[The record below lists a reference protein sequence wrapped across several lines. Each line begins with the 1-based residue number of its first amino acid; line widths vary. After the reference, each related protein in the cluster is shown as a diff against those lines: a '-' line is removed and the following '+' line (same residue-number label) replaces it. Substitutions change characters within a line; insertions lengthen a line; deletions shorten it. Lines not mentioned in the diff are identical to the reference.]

1 MPRPADDQREG
12 LVDGQSVW
20 HAFFCAAVPCSTACC
35 CSLGAPVF
43 LVLFCCCCSRPV
55 HLHRRTSWYLIHP
68 ARRQSSLP
76 SLNSCTL
83 PCRPRPPPSRLP
95 SPLSPLLTPRSRPSA
110 SLNHTPG
117 TFSRFQ
123 VVLPLPLHCS
133 HALPHSTALHCRQ
146 RDFHSHD
153 NPLLARAPA
162 AARPAVS
169 PLSSAH
175 RYCQQHHQQH
185 QQQQQQRPTTLVF
198 ARRAS
203 QATTHGI
210 AARPFGFVRLH
221 IHARSQA
228 RVLQQRHRGIELSL
242 PRAPRTSNSQHFT
255 VALAHLHHH
264 E

>member
-1 MPRPADDQREG
+1 MQLASRVSKREG
-12 LVDGQSVW
+12 TSRPHYCHGQQTTSERHW
-20 HAFFCAAVPCSTACC
+20 STGSHSGTPSSAPPCPAQPRAAAA
-35 CSLGAPVF
+35 LGAPVF
-43 LVLFCCCCSRPV
+43 LVLSCCCCCSRPV

-123 VVLPLPLHCS
+123 VVLPLCYCIVLTPSRTELHC
-133 HALPHSTALHCRQ
+133 TAAD
-146 RDFHSHD
+146 DFHSHD
-153 NPLLARAPA
+153 HPLLARAPA

-175 RYCQQHHQQH
+175 RHCQQHQ
-185 QQQQQQRPTTLVF
+185 
-198 ARRAS
+198 
-203 QATTHGI
+203 
-210 AARPFGFVRLH
+210 
-221 IHARSQA
+221 
-228 RVLQQRHRGIELSL
+228 
-242 PRAPRTSNSQHFT
+242 
-255 VALAHLHHH
+255 
-264 E
+264 